1 MSTSCILNS
10 NSMMLLEQIKQ
21 ITSETRLKPEDEDTI
36 KDIFKKIL
44 SNGDS
49 YDLSEIENW
58 ISTIQSLSMGER
70 IMNIAH
76 YQKTKHVARNK
87 LKMMPDDCGCG
98 GNC

>member
-1 MSTSCILNS
+1 
-10 NSMMLLEQIKQ
+10 MMLLEQIKQ
-21 ITSETRLKPEDEDTI
+21 VATETGLKPEDESAI

-44 SNGDS
+44 SSGDD

-58 ISTIQSLSMGER
+58 LNTVTQSQSVGER

-76 YQKTKHVARNK
+76 YQKIKYEASNK

>member
-1 MSTSCILNS
+1 MT
-10 NSMMLLEQIKQ
+10 LLEQIKQ
-21 ITSETRLKPEDEDTI
+21 VTLETQIKATDEDMI

-44 SNGDS
+44 SSGDNYS
-49 YDLSEIENW
+49 LSEIEDWLNTVTQTP
-58 ISTIQSLSMGER
+58 SVGER

-76 YQKTKHVARNK
+76 YQKTKHEASNR

>member
-1 MSTSCILNS
+1 
-10 NSMMLLEQIKQ
+10 MLLEKIKLV
-21 ITSETRLKPEDEDTI
+21 SETQLKPEDENAI

-44 SNGDS
+44 SSGDN

-58 ISTIQSLSMGER
+58 LNTVTQSQSIGER

-76 YQKTKHVARNK
+76 YQKTKYEASNR

>member
-1 MSTSCILNS
+1 MT
-10 NSMMLLEQIKQ
+10 LLEQIKQ
-21 ITSETRLKPEDEDTI
+21 VTLETQLKATDEDMI

-44 SNGDS
+44 SSGDNYS
-49 YDLSEIENW
+49 LSEIEDWLNTVTQTP
-58 ISTIQSLSMGER
+58 SVGER

-76 YQKTKHVARNK
+76 YQKTKHEASNR